1 MANRTEACLFI
12 AAVEAKV
19 TSKPEAEVVVV
30 GPSSRH
36 VRPPDKIFHG
46 LLGVDPVP
54 FPLTS
59 FVRASDPPGPPGIID
74 QNSHV
79 CTSGSWSSDLPV
91 ELCFIDHERGPH
103 EVHLL
108 LGGYLQQAAPD
119 VVAAHGAVL
128 LAAVGA
134 GLGPRPRHLVIELET
149 GQTHAEPV
157 HPARQA
163 VPAGGAN

>member
-30 GPSSRH
+30 GPPSRH
-36 VRPPDKIFHG
+36 VRPPDKVLHW

-74 QNSHV
+74 QNSDV
-79 CTSGSWSSDLPV
+79 CINGS
-91 ELCFIDHERGPH
+91 
-103 EVHLL
+103 
-108 LGGYLQQAAPD
+108 
-119 VVAAHGAVL
+119 
-128 LAAVGA
+128 
-134 GLGPRPRHLVIELET
+134 
-149 GQTHAEPV
+149 
-157 HPARQA
+157 
-163 VPAGGAN
+163 